1 MAVRLNLLPLMVV
14 AFLPFPT
21 RLMAEYIREYAPE
34 RVATTVYGINLL
46 LCSLL
51 VSVLWRFAV
60 RVLRH
65 WSSVPDGS

>member
-1 MAVRLNLLPLMVV
+1 
-14 AFLPFPT
+14 
-21 RLMAEYIREYAPE
+21 MAEYIRADAPE

-60 RVLRH
+60 RERLVRPDSSDEDVKTLTNGSAWAAFPAT
-65 WSSVPDGS
+65 WS

>member
-1 MAVRLNLLPLMVV
+1 
-14 AFLPFPT
+14 
-21 RLMAEYIREYAPE
+21 MAEYIREDAPE

-46 LCSLL
+46 LCSFL